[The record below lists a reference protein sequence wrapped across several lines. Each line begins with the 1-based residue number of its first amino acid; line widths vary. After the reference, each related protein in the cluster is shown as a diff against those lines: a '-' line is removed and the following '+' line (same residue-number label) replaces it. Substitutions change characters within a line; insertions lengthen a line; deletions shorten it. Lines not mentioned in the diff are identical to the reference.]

1 MSWLAHSVFQ
11 SLDMLNLLLWSPLRN
26 ICATIVLFL
35 ISCTVFAQSNLSPP
49 KQVSAMVY
57 SSSAAELFWTPT
69 DALVQISLNGEILGR
84 LDARSLFLSGLDAS
98 KNYRYVLRTID
109 STGATS
115 SPVVVSLTTQ
125 NFSLPIKRVQ
135 PVDQSDDNT
144 LPPPPE
150 LVSLE
155 TATPTPVPVTLNSV
169 ASEPLT
175 NAPEIQATTPDVLA
189 NDQLNTD
196 QPEANIVQTSTNCI
210 ARDINGLLS
219 CVRNANSYQ
228 RIDIANDLS
237 CTDNC
242 CPNAGA
248 LLRFDNVRNLDIVGH
263 GNRLLRTKNQRQ
275 CSLLDINNSSNI
287 SISGLKLDDDQGVS
301 GCQVAE
307 NCPRMVHVRGSSS
320 IAFIDTHISHGKG
333 YAFYVQGTNGF
344 RFERSSLHNSGVL
357 GMYIGHGND
366 ASSNVQITQ
375 STFSDNQ
382 TNGLALLG
390 VKGTSLTSNLVADNV
405 FVRNHRMGQWAVEPK
420 YGTGFT
426 GGGQLYVAQASNI
439 TVRNN
444 LIKDGYCENC
454 FVQRA
459 NRSGVSGIELGR
471 PNQQSITNVSVRN
484 NTILNLDGFGISQNA
499 NSNLTGNVSVRDN
512 ILLNTTNGE
521 HLQGVSK
528 SGNRIQNTQQFDSFE
543 NASDLGGRFQSDVSC
558 SSGGSVTQQCGGESL
573 FGQCAVQLKLSEA
586 DCDNAQA
593 SLVGPKSNIQAGQVA
608 VMSGWVRAPVG
619 RWCAQFRDSSGN
631 LLSEQCRNLSGSGS
645 SNVQPY
651 VGMPSIEA
659 TAPEGSATVQLYVQ
673 HKQAG
678 ATMWLD
684 DLKLSV
690 GAGR

>member
-1 MSWLAHSVFQ
+1 
-11 SLDMLNLLLWSPLRN
+11 MLNLLSWVSLRN
-26 ICATIVLFL
+26 VCAAIVLFL
-35 ISCTVFAQSNLSPP
+35 ISCTVFAQTILLPP

-69 DALVQISLNGEILGR
+69 DGLVQVSLNGDILGR
-84 LDARSLFLSGLDAS
+84 LDARSLFQPGLDAS

-115 SPVVVSLTTQ
+115 SPVIVSLTTQ

-135 PVDQSDDNT
+135 PVDQDDKNT

-150 LVSLE
+150 PVSLE
-155 TATPTPVPVTLNSV
+155 TATLESVVATPVMLDLATSDTLTLAAVIDAN
-169 ASEPLT
+169 T
-175 NAPEIQATTPDVLA
+175 PELLV
-189 NDQLNTD
+189 NDQPDTQ
-196 QPEANIVQTSTNCI
+196 QPDANIVQTSTNCI

-228 RIDIANDLS
+228 RIDVANDLS

-242 CPNAGA
+242 CPNGGA

-287 SISGLKLDDDQGVS
+287 SVSGLKLDDDQRVS

-307 NCPRMVHVRGSSS
+307 NCPRMVHVKGSSN
-320 IAFIDTHISHGKG
+320 IAFTDSHISHGKG

-390 VKGTSLTSNLVADNV
+390 VKGTSLTSNLVADNI
-405 FVRNHRMGQWAVEPK
+405 FIRNHRMGQWAVEPK

-426 GGGQLYVAQASNI
+426 GGGQLYVAQASNV

-454 FVQRA
+454 FVQRV

-471 PNQQSITNVSVRN
+471 PNQQSISNVSVRN

-499 NSNLTGNVSVRDN
+499 NSTLTGNVSVRDN
-512 ILLNTTNGE
+512 ILLNTTSGE
-521 HLQGVSK
+521 QLQGVDK

-543 NASDLGGRFQSDVSC
+543 QASDLGGRFQSDVSC
-558 SSGGSVTQQCGGESL
+558 SSSGSVTQQCGVATR
-573 FGQCAVQLKLSEA
+573 FGQCAVQLKLGAA

-593 SLVGPKSNIQAGQVA
+593 SLVGPKASITAGQVA

-619 RWCAQFRDSSGN
+619 HWCAQFRDSSGS
-631 LLSEQCRNLSGSGS
+631 LLGEQCKNLSDAGS

-651 VGMPSIEA
+651 VGMPGIEA
-659 TAPEGSATVQLYVQ
+659 RAPEGSATVQLYVQ

-690 GAGR
+690 GGGAN